1 MFNPRLEVQVLP
13 LFDGHE
19 CQVSDDALQ
28 DPQRWVERACQQ
40 HALFSLTGH
49 A

>member
-1 MFNPRLEVQVLP
+1 MFNPRPDVQVLP

-19 CQVSDDALQ
+19 CLVIDNALQ
-28 DPQRWVERACQQ
+28 DPQRWVEQACRQ
-40 HALFSLTGH
+40 HAQFSLSGH